1 MKIPFKNIFIV
12 FALFLFTFLF
22 FKYREGFERSE
33 WITPGDRNRDR
44 YYNEHKTSGNPE
56 IDAIEFNHH
65 AKKPSYIDSS
75 KYTTIVDIDPIK
87 RVSEW
92 RSKVKKLIDLRLRSK
107 NPMVIKR
114 IRPTTTIR

>member
-1 MKIPFKNIFIV
+1 MKISFKNIFIV
-12 FALFLFTFLF
+12 FALFLFTILF
-22 FKYREGFERSE
+22 FKYREGLDRSE
-33 WITPGDRNRDR
+33 WITPGYHNKDR

-56 IDAIEFNHH
+56 IDAIEFNHR

-92 RSKVKKLIDLRLRSK
+92 RSKVKKLNDLRSK
-107 NPMVIKR
+107 RPGNFEI